1 MGWGRWGQDSP
12 GSQAEGEGAVGSQ
25 AAGEGAVGSRPAEV
39 GPVGSQ
45 PAEAEVVGSLIERDG
60 GGRDRTV
67 VSVTRYRRVTKSTAV
82 TYPVVEGQTEG
93 RKGCT
98 VEVQRTWLFLQ
109 LDLSYLQVTSPPRI
123 CACA

>member
-1 MGWGRWGQDSP
+1 MVGWGRWGQDSP
-12 GSQAEGEGAVGSQ
+12 GSQAEGEGAVGS
-25 AAGEGAVGSRPAEV
+25 RPAEV
-39 GPVGSQ
+39 GPVDSQ

-67 VSVTRYRRVTKSTAV
+67 VSVTRYRRVTRSTAV

-98 VEVQRTWLFLQ
+98 VEVQRTCLQ
-109 LDLSYLQVTSPPRI
+109 LDLSYLPVTSPPHI